1 MRSVLLLLFSVAI
14 IVTHAQTVLVMDFV
28 KVKEGRQAEAL
39 FFYENNWKMYRD
51 IALEKGFITAY
62 RLEKTMADSSA
73 SFDLVLITEYAD
85 SSMYRKS
92 EENFRDILSST
103 RPNGPLLLNELKPA
117 DFRQNVF
124 VKVTE
129 TLYSNNKKKRKK

>member
-1 MRSVLLLLFSVAI
+1 MRSVLLLLFSAI
-14 IVTHAQTVLVMDFV
+14 TIASHAQTVLVMDFV
-28 KVKEGRQAEAL
+28 KIRNGKEAEAL
-39 FFYENNWKMYRD
+39 FFYENNWKLYRD

-62 RLEKTMADSSA
+62 RLEKTTADSSA

-92 EENFRDILSST
+92 EDNFRAILSTS
-103 RPNGPLLLNELKPA
+103 RPNGPLLLNELQPA

-129 TLYSNNKKKRKK
+129 TLYSRTKKRKK

>member
-1 MRSVLLLLFSVAI
+1 MRSVLLLLFSAI
-14 IVTHAQTVLVMDFV
+14 TIASHAQTVLVMDFV
-28 KVKEGRQAEAL
+28 KIRNGKEAEAL
-39 FFYENNWKMYRD
+39 FFYENNWKLYRD

-62 RLEKTMADSSA
+62 RLEKTTADSSA

-92 EENFRDILSST
+92 EDNFRAILST
-103 RPNGPLLLNELKPA
+103 ARPNGPLLLNELQPA

-129 TLYSNNKKKRKK
+129 TLYSRTKKRKK

>member
-1 MRSVLLLLFSVAI
+1 MRSVLLLLFSAI
-14 IVTHAQTVLVMDFV
+14 TIASHAQTVLVMDFV
-28 KVKEGRQAEAL
+28 KIKNGKQAEAL
-39 FFYENNWKMYRD
+39 FFYENNWKLYRD

-62 RLEKTMADSSA
+62 RLEKTTADSSA

-92 EENFRDILSST
+92 EDNFRAILST
-103 RPNGPLLLNELKPA
+103 ARPNGPLLLNELQPA

-129 TLYSNNKKKRKK
+129 TLYSRTKKRKK